1 MVSLFNSCR
10 CVFCLESL
18 QDLSVY
24 ISVVFVCL
32 LTNFFIVVVCMKAFE
47 LGTGDFL
54 FDPHTSEEYTRN
66 EGGLQTLK
74 FHFELVNFDIDHLL

>member
-1 MVSLFNSCR
+1 MVSLFNSCHSAM
-10 CVFCLESL
+10 LL
-18 QDLSVY
+18 NDLSVCRFCF
-24 ISVVFVCL
+24 VFVFQTKSL
-32 LTNFFIVVVCMKAFE
+32 IVVVVCVKAFE

-74 FHFELVNFDIDHLL
+74 FHFELVNFDNDHLL